1 MITKET
7 METALIKQRDHRA
20 QQGDSIT
27 AMDGNVLI
35 APLEVLT
42 RYSSMALGNKSNFLR
57 KSILITTLPCYIPPN
72 CAPQPNTEPNTAFT
86 IITNEHKHQQADA
99 CVGVCDFS
107 ILLWVFGFL
116 IRSSLPVRVF
126 ALCVN
131 AFCVFCVCVC
141 VCVCVSCV

>member
-57 KSILITTLPCYIPPN
+57 KSILITTLPCYIPPKYARN
-72 CAPQPNTEPNTAFT
+72 PIQNPAIT
-86 IITNEHKHQQADA
+86 IITNEQKH
-99 CVGVCDFS
+99 
-107 ILLWVFGFL
+107 
-116 IRSSLPVRVF
+116 VRV
-126 ALCVN
+126 CVYG
-131 AFCVFCVCVC
+131 CVC
-141 VCVCVSCV
+141 